1 MWYSLEPARIPL
13 LNVMRNQKQR
23 GRAGLPV
30 NGSVY
35 RAVLAV
41 KDEGG
46 DALAADAVFD
56 P

>member
-1 MWYSLEPARIPL
+1 MKEER
-13 LNVMRNQKQR
+13 K
-23 GRAGLPV
+23 RAGLPV
-30 NGSVY
+30 SVSVY

-46 DALAADAVFD
+46 DTLAAHAVFD

>member
-1 MWYSLEPARIPL
+1 MSEERKRA
-13 LNVMRNQKQR
+13 
-23 GRAGLPV
+23 AGLPV
-30 NGSVY
+30 SASVY

-46 DALAADAVFD
+46 DARAAHAVFD

>member
-1 MWYSLEPARIPL
+1 MGKKE
-13 LNVMRNQKQR
+13 
-23 GRAGLPV
+23 GRAGLLSLPF
-30 NGSVY
+30 Y

-46 DALAADAVFD
+46 DTLAAYAVFD

>member
-1 MWYSLEPARIPL
+1 
-13 LNVMRNQKQR
+13 MREEGK
-23 GRAGLPV
+23 RAGLPV
-30 NGSVY
+30 SASVY

-46 DALAADAVFD
+46 DALAAHAVFD